1 MKAPWVFTREW
12 RWCLA
17 KLLRYIQIPSF
28 ERSQIHR
35 SSRVGPRSTLIESTM
50 ARHSSCGFDCTIVNA
65 DIGPFVDIADRVSIG
80 APQHPTQWVSI
91 SEVFYKPGKLPGV
104 KYPIER
110 NRQLRC
116 TIAPDCWI
124 GAQSVIMPGV
134 HVGLGAVIGANA
146 VVTSDVAPY
155 SIVGGV
161 PARLIRMRFD
171 EPIARKLMASN
182 WWELDEATLASLAPH
197 AESPE
202 DFLMELAR
210 HHKLGV
216 PADS

>member
-1 MKAPWVFTREW
+1 
-12 RWCLA
+12 
-17 KLLRYIQIPSF
+17 
-28 ERSQIHR
+28 
-35 SSRVGPRSTLIESTM
+35 M

-65 DIGPFVDIADRVSIG
+65 DIGAFVNIADRVSIG
-80 APQHPTQWVSI
+80 APQHPTQWASI
-91 SEVFYKPGKLPGV
+91 SEVFYKPGRLPGATHR
-104 KYPIER
+104 IER

-124 GAQSVIMPGV
+124 GTQSVIMPGV

-171 EPIARKLMASN
+171 ELTACKLMASR
-182 WWELDEATLASLAPH
+182 WWEMDEVTLASLAPH

-210 HHKLGV
+210 NHKLGRH
-216 PADS
+216 ADS